1 METNK
6 TYQKNTSS
14 NVLQQH
20 SSVQQKNY
28 SHSVY
33 FIPLPLFFIHYP
45 HAKHLAPRCETW
57 KIENTILR
65 AREDEGE

>member
-1 METNK
+1 M
-6 TYQKNTSS
+6 
-14 NVLQQH
+14 QQH
-20 SSVQQKNY
+20 SSAQQKNY
-28 SHSVY
+28 SHSLY